1 MTEESCVIC
10 LEDMHETFKGGPT
23 KLHCGH
29 SFCKYCIE
37 AWFRVNKKCPMCRAK
52 GQILPSGSMPLR
64 GIRRICP
71 TPGNSSDDDHSE
83 VVRCPIDY
91 CYSRIQSRNFDAH
104 MTRCHRLVPCPACEE
119 VMMKHLIKRH
129 RERDCVHRL
138 VHCPGAGCPQFILYS
153 MLLQLEMDC
162 ESREP
167 LVAARLR
174 EHHLCGGPN
183 CSRCGEAFL
192 TRESFHNH
200 SCDT

>member
-91 CYSRIQSRNFDAH
+91 CYSRIQSRNFDTH
-104 MTRCHRLVPCPACEE
+104 MTRCHRLVPVPGLRGGYDETSDQAS
-119 VMMKHLIKRH
+119 
-129 RERDCVHRL
+129 
-138 VHCPGAGCPQFILYS
+138 PGARLCAPT
-153 MLLQLEMDC
+153 
-162 ESREP
+162 RP
-167 LVAARLR
+167 LPRRRLSAIHFVQHAPATGNGLR
-174 EHHLCGGPN
+174 IPRT
-183 CSRCGEAFL
+183 SRCRAAPGTSLVWRSQLFAVRGGLSDPGKFP
-192 TRESFHNH
+192 
-200 SCDT
+200 